1 MATPYY
7 VSQVDGNDSYNGLY
21 PTFISG
27 SDGPW
32 LTISKAD
39 NLSGSQSDNSVLFN
53 RGGTWREQYAL
64 ECYGISGHPFTV
76 GAYGT
81 GNKPKIYGSDQLT
94 GWTVYSGNIWQAT
107 TSINPNKSIYFVNTD
122 GSVKWGTKQANA
134 DACDAEYEFF
144 SNGTTMYCYALT
156 DPDSRYTSVEV
167 PTRAYCI
174 GATGQSYITIDGLD
188 IRHFTD
194 NGIRIYTDA
203 VYNTV
208 QNCQISYGGESV
220 SGAGQGIIIRG
231 SYHQII
237 GNTIHDCSIHGIRT
251 STASGKTTSNI
262 TISENEVYDCYHS
275 LIDLSNGNATG
286 VSTDHT
292 VTRNFLYTTSNYA
305 YPSTLDCNGIYVAGA
320 SADQQNIEI
329 SYNVIINIFAAAIQI
344 QNNVVNCNIYNNTCY
359 GTNPVNNWSW
369 TSGISI
375 GGSGSSGIAVKN
387 NIAANFYSGAGGGDS
402 CFGCSNSAF
411 MSSVDNNCWYQATGG
426 RIFAHINTTNYY
438 SGDFVAYKAA
448 TGWDTHG
455 KWEDPKFVNA
465 GGATAEDYKLT
476 ATSPCRDT
484 GVNVG
489 LTQDYWGNSVPIG
502 GSPDI
507 GIYEYQGTGGEPEIN
522 ITDGTN
528 IIGDGGTFAYGS
540 KNYGTNTDQIFTLE
554 NLGDVNLT
562 LSGTP
567 IITITGTNA
576 NQFSCTSQPTTPI
589 AGSAHVHFTLR
600 FSPTSPGAKVAAIA
614 IGNNDTDENPYNIA
628 LTGTAL
634 AVTYYVDKNAAAGGD
649 GTTQE
654 LTGAHCAWDTIADVN
669 VASFL
674 AGDSALIARGTPA
687 PVYREQLN
695 PPSSGSAGLP
705 ITFGAYGTG
714 DAPIIDGADILSTW
728 AVATGD
734 EETGGTF
741 ACGFESETSAFTT
754 QFTAKVEANSNTI
767 DITTAAG
774 TFNSGLTGA
783 IFTYAGTAGFGT
795 TAYKNAGTTSSYAR
809 FYFKLNSAFASAAAG
824 LKRLYLGGI
833 RNNAWSTLA
842 GFWLEADSGQTA
854 QFHLVG
860 GYRYPGTGWT
870 DVFTGANNTIAL
882 NTWYYIEVYYQKA
895 VSATIQF
902 WLDGVSQGSVTAIN
916 TNTYAPNGVDLGIS
930 YTVTNT
936 MTPAAGSIVYF
947 DDVKLATTAIGAV
960 SLPSYTNTYFA
971 TVSTATNQIFR
982 DDTRPVKGASSS
994 TLNDHEWYGSG
1005 GRVWYRDDSGTPQ
1018 GAGYTLTASQRTNNI
1033 ALGKNHVTVDSLDLR
1048 KANMD
1053 GLYFSDDTNNN
1064 IVSNNTV
1071 SYAYNVGIKGVSSK
1085 TITANTITANTVHHN
1100 GASGVVF
1107 KTANVTSNT
1116 IQNNTIYR
1124 NSIIATTDNDHEYG
1138 GGVYLWTVGTGNIV
1152 QNNISYRNG
1161 YDDTDTGVGGN
1172 RGGGLWFDTVAA
1184 GNIMRYNKVYNNQ
1197 HYGLH
1202 FECTSGCQMY
1212 YNISYGDNV
1221 TGIRVGSY
1229 NGIAVT
1235 DGNAIYNNV
1244 TYGNDN
1250 YGFFLTGYSDS
1261 SAGRFTNN
1269 IFKNNVSVGNGTQ
1282 QLYAQYGA
1290 ENDGTMGSGNVYTH
1304 NCLGAEA
1311 ADFILWGTGVTP
1323 DTYDAWE
1330 ALYGS
1335 STFSVE
1341 SDPLLTDPATGDF
1354 TLQSTSPCINAGVDV
1369 GLTQDYEG
1377 NAVIGFPDIGAQ
1389 EYGLGVASDYLENKL
1404 LDHVFKVASFSV
1416 PTNLYIALCK
1426 ATVEDDDTGSTLPS
1440 EVSGGSYARKRCNT
1454 WTAASVGGTLSNNMA
1469 IQFVEASATWG
1480 TVTDF
1485 AVVDSGSG
1493 GNMLVYGK
1501 LSYAKRVLSGDIFK
1515 FATNDL
1521 DVAVN

>member
-465 GGATAEDYKLT
+465 GGSNPEDYKLT
-476 ATSPCRDT
+476 A
-484 GVNVG
+484 
-489 LTQDYWGNSVPIG
+489 
-502 GSPDI
+502 
-507 GIYEYQGTGGEPEIN
+507 
-522 ITDGTN
+522 
-528 IIGDGGTFAYGS
+528 
-540 KNYGTNTDQIFTLE
+540 
-554 NLGDVNLT
+554 
-562 LSGTP
+562 
-567 IITITGTNA
+567 
-576 NQFSCTSQPTTPI
+576 
-589 AGSAHVHFTLR
+589 
-600 FSPTSPGAKVAAIA
+600 
-614 IGNNDTDENPYNIA
+614 
-628 LTGTAL
+628 
-634 AVTYYVDKNAAAGGD
+634 
-649 GTTQE
+649 
-654 LTGAHCAWDTIADVN
+654 
-669 VASFL
+669 
-674 AGDSALIARGTPA
+674 
-687 PVYREQLN
+687 
-695 PPSSGSAGLP
+695 
-705 ITFGAYGTG
+705 
-714 DAPIIDGADILSTW
+714 
-728 AVATGD
+728 
-734 EETGGTF
+734 
-741 ACGFESETSAFTT
+741 
-754 QFTAKVEANSNTI
+754 
-767 DITTAAG
+767 
-774 TFNSGLTGA
+774 
-783 IFTYAGTAGFGT
+783 
-795 TAYKNAGTTSSYAR
+795 
-809 FYFKLNSAFASAAAG
+809 
-824 LKRLYLGGI
+824 
-833 RNNAWSTLA
+833 
-842 GFWLEADSGQTA
+842 
-854 QFHLVG
+854 
-860 GYRYPGTGWT
+860 
-870 DVFTGANNTIAL
+870 
-882 NTWYYIEVYYQKA
+882 
-895 VSATIQF
+895 
-902 WLDGVSQGSVTAIN
+902 
-916 TNTYAPNGVDLGIS
+916 
-930 YTVTNT
+930 
-936 MTPAAGSIVYF
+936 
-947 DDVKLATTAIGAV
+947 
-960 SLPSYTNTYFA
+960 
-971 TVSTATNQIFR
+971 
-982 DDTRPVKGASSS
+982 
-994 TLNDHEWYGSG
+994 
-1005 GRVWYRDDSGTPQ
+1005 
-1018 GAGYTLTASQRTNNI
+1018 
-1033 ALGKNHVTVDSLDLR
+1033 
-1048 KANMD
+1048 
-1053 GLYFSDDTNNN
+1053 
-1064 IVSNNTV
+1064 
-1071 SYAYNVGIKGVSSK
+1071 
-1085 TITANTITANTVHHN
+1085 
-1100 GASGVVF
+1100 
-1107 KTANVTSNT
+1107 
-1116 IQNNTIYR
+1116 
-1124 NSIIATTDNDHEYG
+1124 
-1138 GGVYLWTVGTGNIV
+1138 
-1152 QNNISYRNG
+1152 
-1161 YDDTDTGVGGN
+1161 
-1172 RGGGLWFDTVAA
+1172 
-1184 GNIMRYNKVYNNQ
+1184 
-1197 HYGLH
+1197 
-1202 FECTSGCQMY
+1202 
-1212 YNISYGDNV
+1212 
-1221 TGIRVGSY
+1221 
-1229 NGIAVT
+1229 
-1235 DGNAIYNNV
+1235 
-1244 TYGNDN
+1244 
-1250 YGFFLTGYSDS
+1250 
-1261 SAGRFTNN
+1261 
-1269 IFKNNVSVGNGTQ
+1269 
-1282 QLYAQYGA
+1282 
-1290 ENDGTMGSGNVYTH
+1290 
-1304 NCLGAEA
+1304 
-1311 ADFILWGTGVTP
+1311 
-1323 DTYDAWE
+1323 
-1330 ALYGS
+1330 
-1335 STFSVE
+1335 
-1341 SDPLLTDPATGDF
+1341 
-1354 TLQSTSPCINAGVDV
+1354 TSPCINAGVDV